1 MVCCLVLHGVYVNAE
16 RNGVILYG
24 MVWYGMVWYG
34 MVWYGMVWYGMVWYG
49 MVCMVMQ
56 MVWSVW

>member
-49 MVCMVMQ
+49 GGVL
-56 MVWSVW
+56 